1 MTGAGD
7 HAAPAR
13 PHAFLRTAILFEGG
27 LVILALGLG
36 WLFQVQPFGSVRL
49 TWRHICAGL
58 LATAPPLLALTLL
71 LRSNAPRITRLVR
84 EVEQMIGPL
93 FEGATVGALALI
105 SILAGVGEES
115 LFRGVLQPALGS
127 VTGPWVALVV
137 VSAVFGLVHSV
148 TATYA
153 VLAGVIG
160 LYLGWLFLWTGNLLV
175 PIVVHALY
183 DFVALAVLVRR
194 LRAGGGDG
202 PEPLPRAEAPARDEP
217 SFTNPPHYRPSDQ
230 E

>member
-1 MTGAGD
+1 VRPSQ
-7 HAAPAR
+7 AP
-13 PHAFLRTAILFEGG
+13 PHSFLRTAILFEGG
-27 LVILALGLG
+27 LVVLALGLG
-36 WLFQVQPFGSVRL
+36 WLFQEPPFGTVRL
-49 TWRHICAGL
+49 TWRHLSAGL

-71 LRSNAPRITRLVR
+71 LRSNSPGLVRLVR
-84 EVEQMIGPL
+84 EVEQMVGPL

-127 VTGPWVALVV
+127 VTAPWVALLV
-137 VSAVFGLVHSV
+137 VSAVFGLVHFV

-153 VLAGVIG
+153 FLAGVIG
-160 LYLGWLFLWTGNLLV
+160 LYLGWLFLGSGNLLV

-183 DFVALAVLVRR
+183 DFVALTILVRR
-194 LRAGGGDG
+194 LQSGGG
-202 PEPLPRAEAPARDEP
+202 PESLPLAEASLRAESGLPILD
-217 SFTNPPHYRPSDQ
+217 NRPIDQ